1 MDRQN
6 LNEKIEMIKN
16 WLGAGSLNIFGLP
29 MSGKDTVG
37 MRLAEDLQAKF
48 LSSGIIIRAYE
59 AEQDEDM
66 TGSGK
71 LIPTNTFYDIILP
84 YFSRKELQNDSLIL
98 SSVGRWSGEEDKIME
113 AARVGG
119 HEIKAVIMLDLTEE
133 EVKKRFRAAKE
144 LNDRGGRADDANME
158 VFETRL
164 AEFREK
170 TMPVLNHYDEL
181 KMLIK
186 VPANQSRDEV
196 YNTVIKKLIEF
207 IRQKTSSI
215 SF

>member
-1 MDRQN
+1 MN
-6 LNEKIEMIKN
+6 FNEKLEKIKS
-16 WLGAGSLNIFGLP
+16 WLGTGSLNIFGLP

-59 AEQDEDM
+59 AEQNEDM

-84 YFSRKELQNDSLIL
+84 YFSREELHNDSLVL

-113 AARVGG
+113 AAKAGG
-119 HEIKAVIMLDLTEE
+119 HEIKAVVLLDLTEE
-133 EVKKRFRAAKE
+133 EVKNRFEAAKE
-144 LNDRGGRADDANME
+144 LNDRGERADDANIE

-181 KMLIK
+181 KMLVK
-186 VPANQSRDEV
+186 VPAIGSRDEV
-196 YNTVIKKLIEF
+196 YTNVIDRLIEF
-207 IRQKTSSI
+207 IGSL
-215 SF
+215 

>member
-1 MDRQN
+1 MN
-6 LNEKIEMIKN
+6 LNEKLEKIKN
-16 WLGAGSLNIFGLP
+16 WLETGSLNIFGLP

-59 AEQDEDM
+59 AEQNEDM

-84 YFSRKELQNDSLIL
+84 YFSREELHNDSLVL

-113 AARVGG
+113 AAKAGG
-119 HEIKAVIMLDLTEE
+119 HEIKAVVLLDLTEE
-133 EVKKRFRAAKE
+133 EVKNRFEAAKE
-144 LNDRGGRADDANME
+144 LNDRGERADDANIE

-181 KMLIK
+181 KMLVK
-186 VPANQSRDEV
+186 VPAIGSRDEV
-196 YNTVIKKLIEF
+196 YTNVIDRLIEF
-207 IRQKTSSI
+207 IGSL
-215 SF
+215 

>member
-1 MDRQN
+1 MEKMN
-6 LNEKIEMIKN
+6 LNEKLEKIKS
-16 WLGAGSLNIFGLP
+16 WLGTGSLNIFGLP

-59 AEQDEDM
+59 AEQNEDM

-84 YFSRKELQNDSLIL
+84 YFSREELRNDSLVL

-113 AARVGG
+113 AAKAGR
-119 HEIKAVIMLDLTEE
+119 HEIKAVVMLDLTEE
-133 EVKKRFRAAKE
+133 EVKNRFEAAKE
-144 LNDRGGRADDANME
+144 LNDRGERADDANIE

-181 KMLIK
+181 KMLVK
-186 VPANQSRDEV
+186 VPAIGSRDEV
-196 YNTVIKKLIEF
+196 YSNVIDRLVEF
-207 IRQKTSSI
+207 ISSL
-215 SF
+215 

>member
-1 MDRQN
+1 MEKMN
-6 LNEKIEMIKN
+6 LSEKLVKIKN
-16 WLGAGSLNIFGLP
+16 WLGTGSLNIFGLP

-59 AEQDEDM
+59 AEQNEDM

-84 YFSRKELQNDSLIL
+84 YFSREELRNDPLVL

-113 AARVGG
+113 AAKAGG
-119 HEIKAVIMLDLTEE
+119 HEIKAVVMLDLTEE
-133 EVKKRFRAAKE
+133 EVKNRFEAAKE
-144 LNDRGGRADDANME
+144 LNDRGERADDANIE

-181 KMLIK
+181 KMLVK
-186 VPANQSRDEV
+186 VPAIGSRDEV
-196 YNTVIKKLIEF
+196 YTNVIDRLVEF
-207 IRQKTSSI
+207 IDSL
-215 SF
+215 

>member
-1 MDRQN
+1 MN
-6 LNEKIEMIKN
+6 LNEKLEKIKS
-16 WLGAGSLNIFGLP
+16 WLGTGSLNIFGLP

-59 AEQDEDM
+59 AEQNEDM

-84 YFSRKELQNDSLIL
+84 YFSREELRDDSLVL
-98 SSVGRWSGEEDKIME
+98 SSVGRWSGEEDKIMK
-113 AARVGG
+113 AAKTGG
-119 HEIKAVIMLDLTEE
+119 HEIKAVVLLDLTEE
-133 EVKKRFRAAKE
+133 EVKNRFEAAKE
-144 LNDRGGRADDANME
+144 LNDRGERADDANIE

-181 KMLIK
+181 KMLVK
-186 VPANQSRDEV
+186 VPASGSRDEV
-196 YNTVIKKLIEF
+196 YTNVIDRLIEF
-207 IRQKTSSI
+207 IDSL
-215 SF
+215 

>member
-1 MDRQN
+1 MEKMN
-6 LNEKIEMIKN
+6 LNEKLEKIRS
-16 WLGAGSLNIFGLP
+16 WLGTGSLNIFGLP

-37 MRLAEDLQAKF
+37 MRLAEDLKAKF

-59 AEQDEDM
+59 AEQNEDM

-84 YFSRKELQNDSLIL
+84 YFSREELRNDSLVL

-113 AARVGG
+113 AAKAGG

-133 EVKKRFRAAKE
+133 EVKNRFEAAKE
-144 LNDRGGRADDANME
+144 LNDRGERADDANIE

-181 KMLIK
+181 KMLVR
-186 VPANQSRDEV
+186 VPAIGSRDEV
-196 YNTVIKKLIEF
+196 YANVIDRLVEF
-207 IRQKTSSI
+207 IDSL
-215 SF
+215 

>member
-1 MDRQN
+1 MN
-6 LNEKIEMIKN
+6 LNEKLSKIKS
-16 WLGAGSLNIFGLP
+16 WLGTGSLNIFGLP

-37 MRLAEDLQAKF
+37 MRLAEELQAKF

-59 AEQDEDM
+59 AEQNEDM

-84 YFSRKELQNDSLIL
+84 YFSREELHNDSLVL

-113 AARVGG
+113 AAKAGG
-119 HEIKAVIMLDLTEE
+119 HEIKAVVMLDLTEE
-133 EVKKRFRAAKE
+133 EVKNRFEAAKT
-144 LNDRGGRADDANME
+144 LNDRGERADDSNIE

-181 KMLIK
+181 KMLVK
-186 VPANQSRDEV
+186 VPASGSRDEV
-196 YNTVIKKLIEF
+196 YANVIERLVDF
-207 IRQKTSSI
+207 IDSL
-215 SF
+215 

>member
-1 MDRQN
+1 MEKMN
-6 LNEKIEMIKN
+6 LNEKLEKIKS
-16 WLGAGSLNIFGLP
+16 WLGTGSLNIFGLP

-59 AEQDEDM
+59 AEQNEDM

-84 YFSRKELQNDSLIL
+84 YFSREELRNDSLVL

-113 AARVGG
+113 AAKAGG

-133 EVKKRFRAAKE
+133 EVKNRFEAAKE
-144 LNDRGGRADDANME
+144 LNDRGERADDANIE

-181 KMLIK
+181 KMLVK
-186 VPANQSRDEV
+186 VPAIGSRDEV
-196 YNTVIKKLIEF
+196 YTNVIDRLIEF
-207 IRQKTSSI
+207 IGSL
-215 SF
+215 

>member
-1 MDRQN
+1 MEKMN
-6 LNEKIEMIKN
+6 LNEKLEKIKC
-16 WLGAGSLNIFGLP
+16 WLGTGSLNIFGLP

-59 AEQDEDM
+59 AEQNEDM

-84 YFSRKELQNDSLIL
+84 YFSREELRNDSLVL

-113 AARVGG
+113 AAKAGG
-119 HEIKAVIMLDLTEE
+119 HEIKAVVMLDLTEE
-133 EVKKRFRAAKE
+133 EVKNRFEAAKE
-144 LNDRGGRADDANME
+144 LNDRGERADDANIE

-181 KMLIK
+181 KMLVK
-186 VPANQSRDEV
+186 VPASGSRDEV
-196 YNTVIKKLIEF
+196 YTNVIDRLVEF
-207 IRQKTSSI
+207 IDSL
-215 SF
+215 

>member
-1 MDRQN
+1 MEKMN
-6 LNEKIEMIKN
+6 LNEKLEKIKS
-16 WLGAGSLNIFGLP
+16 WLGTGSLNIFGLP

-59 AEQDEDM
+59 AEQNEDM

-84 YFSRKELQNDSLIL
+84 YFSREELHNDSLVL

-113 AARVGG
+113 AAKAGG
-119 HEIKAVIMLDLTEE
+119 HEIKAVVLLDLTEE
-133 EVKKRFRAAKE
+133 EVKNRFEAAKE
-144 LNDRGGRADDANME
+144 LNDRGERADDANIE

-181 KMLIK
+181 KMLVK
-186 VPANQSRDEV
+186 VPAIGSRDEV
-196 YNTVIKKLIEF
+196 YTNVIDRLIEF
-207 IRQKTSSI
+207 IGSL
-215 SF
+215 

>member
-1 MDRQN
+1 MEKMN
-6 LNEKIEMIKN
+6 LNEKLEKIKS
-16 WLGAGSLNIFGLP
+16 WLGTGSLNIFGLP

-59 AEQDEDM
+59 AEQNEDM

-84 YFSRKELQNDSLIL
+84 YFSREELHNDSLVL

-113 AARVGG
+113 AAKAGG
-119 HEIKAVIMLDLTEE
+119 HEIKAVVMLDLTEE
-133 EVKKRFRAAKE
+133 EVKSRFEAAKE
-144 LNDRGGRADDANME
+144 LNDRGKRADDANIE

-181 KMLIK
+181 KMLVK
-186 VPANQSRDEV
+186 VPAGGSRDEV
-196 YNTVIKKLIEF
+196 YTNVIDRLVEF
-207 IRQKTSSI
+207 IDSL
-215 SF
+215 

>member
-1 MDRQN
+1 MEKMN
-6 LNEKIEMIKN
+6 LNEKLKKIKS
-16 WLGAGSLNIFGLP
+16 WLGTGSLNIFGLP

-59 AEQDEDM
+59 AEQNEDM

-84 YFSRKELQNDSLIL
+84 YFSREELRNDSLVL

-113 AARVGG
+113 AAKAGG
-119 HEIKAVIMLDLTEE
+119 HEIKAVVMLDLTEE
-133 EVKKRFRAAKE
+133 EVKNRFEAAKE
-144 LNDRGGRADDANME
+144 LNDRGERADDANIE

-181 KMLIK
+181 KMLVK
-186 VPANQSRDEV
+186 VPASGSRDEV
-196 YNTVIKKLIEF
+196 YTNVINRLVEF
-207 IRQKTSSI
+207 IDSL
-215 SF
+215 

>member
-1 MDRQN
+1 MN
-6 LNEKIEMIKN
+6 FNEKLEKIKS
-16 WLGAGSLNIFGLP
+16 WLGTGSLNIFGLP
-29 MSGKDTVG
+29 ISGKDTVG

-59 AEQDEDM
+59 AEQNEDM

-84 YFSRKELQNDSLIL
+84 YFSREELRNDSLVL

-113 AARVGG
+113 AAKAGG
-119 HEIKAVIMLDLTEE
+119 HEIKAVVMLDLTEE
-133 EVKKRFRAAKE
+133 EVKNRFEAAKE
-144 LNDRGGRADDANME
+144 LNDRGERADDANIE

-181 KMLIK
+181 KMLVK
-186 VPANQSRDEV
+186 VPASGSRDEV
-196 YNTVIKKLIEF
+196 YTNVIDRLVEF
-207 IRQKTSSI
+207 IDSL
-215 SF
+215 

>member
-1 MDRQN
+1 MN
-6 LNEKIEMIKN
+6 LNEKLEKIKS
-16 WLGAGSLNIFGLP
+16 WLGTGSLNIFGLP

-59 AEQDEDM
+59 AEQNEDM

-84 YFSRKELQNDSLIL
+84 YFSREELRNDSLVL

-113 AARVGG
+113 AAKAGG
-119 HEIKAVIMLDLTEE
+119 HEIKAVVMLDLTEE
-133 EVKKRFRAAKE
+133 EVKNRFEVAKE
-144 LNDRGGRADDANME
+144 LNDRGERADDANIE
-158 VFETRL
+158 IFETRL

-181 KMLIK
+181 KMLVK
-186 VPANQSRDEV
+186 VPASGSRDEV
-196 YNTVIKKLIEF
+196 YTNVIDRLVEF
-207 IRQKTSSI
+207 IDSL
-215 SF
+215 

>member
-1 MDRQN
+1 MEKMN
-6 LNEKIEMIKN
+6 LNEKLEKIKS
-16 WLGAGSLNIFGLP
+16 WLGTGSLNIFGLP

-59 AEQDEDM
+59 AEQNEDM

-84 YFSRKELQNDSLIL
+84 YFSREELHNDSLVL

-113 AARVGG
+113 AAKAGG
-119 HEIKAVIMLDLTEE
+119 HEIKAVVLLDLTEE
-133 EVKKRFRAAKE
+133 EVKNRFEAAKE
-144 LNDRGGRADDANME
+144 LNDRGERADDANIE

-181 KMLIK
+181 KMLVK
-186 VPANQSRDEV
+186 VPASGSRDEV
-196 YNTVIKKLIEF
+196 YTNVVDRLVEF
-207 IRQKTSSI
+207 IDSL
-215 SF
+215 